1 MPPLH
6 IWSDPTHPQKIQR
19 RLPQTVSP
27 PSSSFLS
34 PQFLWTPS
42 HSLSPHSSV
51 TLLVPNTWSSTS
63 SSLSIKEIKNKP
75 HHQEERIK
83 SHLPCPFS
91 SRKAQKKTKCQ
102 QRCSDT
108 RALATRMRA
117 RRLIWRQGM
126 ERLCTQVWV
135 LERTS
140 YDGAWFAKFMA
151 SWLLSLSSPPSSL
164 LLRFYILLSLISSG
178 AVLGSLCF
186 YQLFPL
192 FVSTQNSRSLLSPFS
207 FLFFFHV
214 IFLDLLT
221 GFQFSTVIKF

>member
-1 MPPLH
+1 MNSAGHLIFLIKSIKFFSIFFFHKRQANQSKFDNKDRMPPEPQNLSKGTFLVTTRFPKKCLH
-6 IWSDPTHPQKIQR
+6 CIFGQIPPTHKKIQR

-108 RALATRMRA
+108 RALGTRMRA

-126 ERLCTQVWV
+126 ERLCTQV
-135 LERTS
+135 
-140 YDGAWFAKFMA
+140 
-151 SWLLSLSSPPSSL
+151 
-164 LLRFYILLSLISSG
+164 
-178 AVLGSLCF
+178 
-186 YQLFPL
+186 
-192 FVSTQNSRSLLSPFS
+192 
-207 FLFFFHV
+207 
-214 IFLDLLT
+214 
-221 GFQFSTVIKF
+221 